1 VERFTEETAVRRAPK
16 PIELFLDVFV
26 YAPVGFL
33 VEAPRLVPELVETGR
48 QRLEAA
54 AGMGRLAMYVGSR
67 RLTGRGSSTTDAVR
81 PPVAS
86 QERTESP
93 VEVTEPETELPIA
106 GYDQLAASQVV
117 ARLGDLDA
125 GALAAVE
132 RYELAHRARRT
143 VLSKVAQLRR
153 G

>member
-1 VERFTEETAVRRAPK
+1 VRRAPQ

-48 QRLEAA
+48 RRLEAA
-54 AGMGRLAMYVGSR
+54 AGLGRLAVGVGSR
-67 RLTGRGSSTTDAVR
+67 RLTGRPSAGAPTRARAASPSRPDA
-81 PPVAS
+81 PAAAPA
-86 QERTESP
+86 P
-93 VEVTEPETELPIA
+93 GADLPIA

-117 ARLGDLDA
+117 ARLDDLDA
-125 GALAAVE
+125 DDLAAVE
-132 RYELAHRARRT
+132 RYELAHRSRRT